1 MKNFL
6 VWRLIMRLILVV
18 AFASLAACA
27 VTPETIIQQ
36 PMTARPKP
44 VPVNA
49 SNNGAIFQQAAYRPL
64 FEDRRARL
72 VGDTITIVIN
82 EKTSAGKQSGSSA
95 SKTSSVDYSLP
106 TVAGLPLRA
115 LQGAALSGSGAN
127 KYEDKGAVSS
137 SNSFISTLAVT
148 VTEVLPNGNLVVAGE
163 KQIALD
169 KGAEFIRF
177 SGVVSPDMV
186 ASGNVVS
193 STQVADAKVEYRTNS
208 RIDRADLAS
217 WMARFFLS
225 VLPL

>member
-1 MKNFL
+1 MKNVFFRLLLPL
-6 VWRLIMRLILVV
+6 VCS
-18 AFASLAACA
+18 ALAACA
-27 VTPETIIQQ
+27 VTPETIVQQ
-36 PMTARPKP
+36 PLTARPQP
-44 VPVNA
+44 IA
-49 SNNGAIFQQAAYRPL
+49 SATVGNGSIYQAAAYRPL

-72 VGDTITIVIN
+72 VGDVITITIN

-95 SKTSSVDYSLP
+95 SKTGSVDYSLP
-106 TVAGLPLRA
+106 TVAGLPLKA

-137 SNSFISTLAVT
+137 SNTFISTIGVT
-148 VTEVLPNGNLVVAGE
+148 VIEVLSNGNLVVAGE

-177 SGVVSPDMV
+177 SGVVSPDV
-186 ASGNVVS
+186 IAAGNIVS

-225 VLPL
+225 VLPI